1 MTPVTPQNI
10 LRHELIGLS
19 VRVTEATSPAVR
31 GIRGAVVDETKNT
44 LKILASGRTLMVPKE
59 IATFRFKLPSGI
71 QVDVD
76 GKRLIARPENRLK
89 TRVRRW

>member
-1 MTPVTPQNI
+1 MITPHNI

-19 VRVTEATSPAVR
+19 VRVTEAKNPEIK
-31 GIRGAVVDETKNT
+31 GIRGSVIDETKNM
-44 LKILASGRTLMVPKE
+44 LKVVTSGTSLMIPKDV
-59 IATFRFKLPSGI
+59 ATFRFTLPNGV

-76 GKRLIARPENRLK
+76 GNRLVSRPEGRLK